1 MYARVTTVQVQPG
14 KIDDGIQIFRDAVLP
29 AAQQQPGFKG
39 VLQLVDRS
47 NNKSIGITLWETED
61 DMKAGEASGYYQQ
74 QIAKVAPLLT
84 AQPVR
89 ETYEVSMRE

>member
-74 QIAKVAPLLT
+74 QIAKVAPLL
-84 AQPVR
+84 AEQPVR